1 MGRWSSCCLC
11 WRHRRGGCTRFDAII
26 QPTRN
31 IQEHCKKQSSRESKS
46 TREVHKGKS
55 QKKSQENHR
64 TPNTEHQKTR
74 TGRTRI
80 VLQCFPPV
88 SRQMIQTNQLI
99 RLATNQISFKSTN
112 QICLEPASAVKAR
125 AKSLSSWPAYLC
137 VRRFI
142 DNIESIL
149 SLVVC
154 KLICTQNF
162 VLQIAKLC
170 C

>member
-1 MGRWSSCCLC
+1 MGRCSSCCLC

-26 QPTRN
+26 QPARN

-64 TPNTEHQKTR
+64 TPNTRKTELKEQ
-74 TGRTRI
+74 GSCCS
-80 VLQCFPPV
+80 VFPPV
-88 SRQMIQTNQLI
+88 SRQMIETNQPI

-125 AKSLSSWPAYLC
+125 AESLSSWPA
-137 VRRFI
+137 
-142 DNIESIL
+142 
-149 SLVVC
+149 
-154 KLICTQNF
+154 
-162 VLQIAKLC
+162 
-170 C
+170 